1 MSAAALL
8 LAAGKGK
15 RLGPGV
21 PKALVHLAGRPLL
34 RYSVETVETCP
45 EIEGFLVLAPPERM
59 DDVRAAAASPKHL
72 GTVPGGET
80 RQESVRLGLEA
91 LPDGFDEVL
100 CHDVARPLASP
111 SLFSAVVRALRS
123 RGAPVVPVVPL
134 VDSIKRIPKADTM
147 SAVSRDGLFAAQ
159 TPQGFSRAMLAEAH
173 ALALA
178 EGVVATDDAD
188 LCEKVGLGNGEPV
201 TGERANIKIT
211 EPEDLLMAEGL
222 LRARHG

>member
-15 RLGPGV
+15 RLGPGE

-34 RYSVETVETCP
+34 RYSVETVERCP
-45 EIEGFLVLAPPERM
+45 DVEVFLVVAPQGRV
-59 DDVRAAAASPKHL
+59 DDVRASAASPKHL
-72 GTVPGGET
+72 GTVPGGES

-111 SLFSAVVRALRS
+111 GLFSAVVGALRRS
-123 RGAPVVPVVPL
+123 GRPVVPVVPL
-134 VDSIKRIPKADTM
+134 VDSVKRISEGDTM
-147 SAVSRDGLFAAQ
+147 SAVSRVGLFAAQ
-159 TPQGFSRAMLAEAH
+159 TPQGFPRAELAEAH
-173 ALALA
+173 ARALA

-188 LCEKVGLGNGEPV
+188 LCEQLVLGIGEPV
-201 TGERANIKIT
+201 PGERANIKIT